1 MIYDTEVFCVNDVL
15 EKKNGGS
22 YSGGYL
28 RTLVFPLLQ
37 TLAMYLL
44 PLYIAVLQ
52 LTLVLAGTGHSPGYC
67 NTYDNC
73 GKKSIFGKPLP
84 CANFVPATEPS
95 KESRDR
101 LAKICGRDFDYVCC
115 SSSQIDELESNLKRV
130 DAIISSCPACQKNFY
145 DFFCQFSCSPNES
158 TFVEIVKTQVAKD
171 TGKEIVTEIDQY
183 VSPDLAEKFFNSCKE
198 VKFLATNGFATDL
211 IGGGA
216 KNYSQFLKFLGDE
229 KPLLGGSP
237 YQINFKYELNQGQEK
252 QGLKLRNDE
261 MFSCSDEEYK
271 CACTDCQSSCPK
283 LPHAKN
289 LSKRCTVGLV
299 PCFTF
304 SVWMVLV
311 CLVILLGGYHIYLA
325 NAKREFKRRGSY
337 EDDEED
343 EIISPLNYVT
353 VRKPVVRQFSDKL
366 NSQVQDG
373 FEKLAKFCSTFPGV
387 TIGTSLV
394 VSLLFSLGMLKL
406 NIETNPINL
415 WVSPNEP
422 AYINQQY
429 FESNFGEWFRIE
441 QVIVSTANG
450 EPIFNWDTIE
460 WWFKQELILENLSP
474 HTRLSDIC
482 FKPLGGACA
491 IESFTQYFDGDI
503 NRLSNDTWARK
514 LQNCADSPVNCL
526 PLFQQPL
533 KPALLFDNSDILK
546 ATAFTMTVLID
557 NNSSNTTLVDDIV
570 SYEHSFQAWAKQLQN
585 NYLGL
590 NVAFSTEVSLTEE
603 LNQSSNTDIRIIAIS
618 YIVMFIYASLAL
630 GGKLPSKSMKSVVKS
645 RFMLGLSGIIIILLS
660 VTSSVGLFSM
670 LGFKSTLI
678 IAEVIPFLVL
688 AIGIDNIFLIVHEL
702 HKITEHEPDLDVTL
716 RISFAMRNIG
726 PSCFISAVLQ
736 VSMFIL
742 ATSVDMPA
750 VKNFA
755 IYSAGAVAINFV
767 LQMTCFVALLA
778 LDQKRLEE
786 NRVDCVPCVTISAPV
801 QLEEDHLE
809 YHLEYDFS
817 HWIKERYAPFILSN
831 TTRPKILTFF
841 ILWLG
846 ISLSLFPGINFG
858 LDQRIAIPKN
868 SYLVDYFNS
877 VYDYFN
883 SGPPVFFVV
892 RDLDVTQR
900 EYQQEICGRFTTC
913 DKFSLANILEQEFKR
928 LKKSMIAEPTSN
940 WLDDFLTWLNPDL
953 DQCCRFKKL
962 SLFEIPQF
970 CAPNDPERQCQTCF
984 ADHDPPYDANMN
996 GFPQGDEF
1004 MFYFNQWIQEP
1015 SDPCPLGGKAPYG
1028 NSISRTES
1036 KIDASYFRTSHTP
1049 LRSQDDFIAAY
1060 RNSIRIVDE
1069 IKQLIPGLNI
1079 FSWSPFYIFFVQ
1091 YLHIVGL
1098 TFSLI
1103 VGAIAIIWVVCT
1115 VLLGSVRSSTVMTI
1129 TIASIMIDIG
1139 GVLALWDISLNAVT
1153 LVNLVI
1159 CCGLAVEFTIH
1170 LTRAYTVSKVSIF
1183 EDENE
1188 DNMYE
1193 NFINYNSVNS
1203 STSASVQELND
1214 KIRYLKA
1221 FNSIVTV
1228 GGSIIG
1234 GITFTKLIG
1243 ISILAFTRSKIFEV
1257 YYFRMWFLLI
1267 IISAVHALVLLPIL
1281 LSYFGDLNKSN
1292 TIVYDEYSE

>member
-1 MIYDTEVFCVNDVL
+1 
-15 EKKNGGS
+15 
-22 YSGGYL
+22 
-28 RTLVFPLLQ
+28 
-37 TLAMYLL
+37 MYLL
-44 PLYIAVLQ
+44 SLYIVLLH
-52 LTLVLAGTGHSPGYC
+52 LTSVFARSNHSPGYC
-67 NTYDNC
+67 NTFDNC

-84 CANFVPATEPS
+84 CVNFVPATEPS

-101 LAKICGRDFDYVCC
+101 LQQICGRDFEYVCC
-115 SSSQIDELESNLKRV
+115 SSHQVDELESNLKRV
-130 DAIISSCPACQKNFY
+130 DAIISSCPACHKNFY
-145 DFFCQFSCSPNES
+145 DFFCEFSCSPDES
-158 TFVEIVKTQVAKD
+158 TFVEIVKTEIAKD

-183 VSPDLAEKFFNSCKE
+183 VSPELAEKFFNSCKE
-198 VKFLATNGFATDL
+198 VKFLATNGFAMDL

-237 YQINFKYELNQGQEK
+237 YQINFKYKLDHEK
-252 QGLKLRNDE
+252 KGLKLRNDK
-261 MFSCSDEEYK
+261 MYSCSDEEYK
-271 CACTDCQSSCPK
+271 CACTDCESSCPK

-289 LSKRCTVGLV
+289 LSKKCTVGFV

-311 CLVILLGGYHIYLA
+311 CLILLLVGYHIYLA
-325 NAKREFKRRGSY
+325 NAKREFRRRGSY
-337 EDDEED
+337 EDENND

-353 VRKPVVRQFSDKL
+353 VRKPMVRQFSDKL
-366 NSQVQDG
+366 NSQVQNG
-373 FEKLAKFCSTFPGV
+373 FEKLAKFCSMFPGI
-387 TIGTSLV
+387 TIGTSLL
-394 VSLLFSLGMLKL
+394 VSMLLSLGMFKL
-406 NIETNPINL
+406 DIETSPINL
-415 WVSPNEP
+415 WVSPTEP

-441 QVIVSTANG
+441 QVIVSTKNNK
-450 EPIFNWDTIE
+450 PIFNWDTIK
-460 WWFKQELILENLSP
+460 WWFDQELKLEELSSKIS
-474 HTRLSDIC
+474 LSDIC
-482 FKPLGGACA
+482 FKPLGDACA
-491 IESFTQYFDGDI
+491 IESFTQYFHGDL
-503 NRLSNDTWARK
+503 NQLSRETWARK

-526 PLFQQPL
+526 PSFQQPL
-533 KPALLFDNSDILK
+533 KPALLFDDPNILE
-546 ATAFTMTVLID
+546 ATAFTVTILID
-557 NNSSNTTLVDDIV
+557 NNSSNATLVNDIV
-570 SYEHSFQAWAKQLQN
+570 SYEHSFQAWAKKLKEN
-585 NYLGL
+585 DLGL

-630 GGKLPSKSMKSVVKS
+630 GGKLPTKSMKSLVKS

-702 HKITEHEPDLDVTL
+702 HKITEHEPDLDLTL

-726 PSCFISAVLQ
+726 PSCFISAILQ
-736 VSMFIL
+736 VSMFVL

-755 IYSAGAVAINFV
+755 IYSAGAVAINFI

-786 NRVDCVPCVTISAPV
+786 NRVDCIPCITISSPV
-801 QLEEDHLE
+801 QLEGDADAEEKHLE
-809 YHLEYDFS
+809 YNFS
-817 HWIKERYAPFILSN
+817 HWVKKKYAPYILGK

-900 EYQQEICGRFTTC
+900 GYQQQICGRFATC

-962 SLFEIPQF
+962 SLWEFDTPQF
-970 CAPNDPERQCQTCF
+970 CGPHDPERQCQTCF
-984 ADHDPPYDANMN
+984 ANHNPPYDASMN
-996 GFPQGDEF
+996 GFPQGDDF

-1028 NSISRTES
+1028 NSISRTER
-1036 KIDASYFRTSHTP
+1036 KIDASYFRSSHTP
-1049 LRSQDDFIAAY
+1049 LRSQNDFIAAY

-1069 IKQLIPGLNI
+1069 IKQLIPGLDV

-1091 YLHIVGL
+1091 YLNIVSL

-1103 VGAIAIIWVVCT
+1103 MGAIAIIWIVCT

-1129 TIASIMIDIG
+1129 TVASIMINIG
-1139 GVLALWDISLNAVT
+1139 GVLAVWNISLNAVT

-1188 DNMYE
+1188 ENIYE

-1203 STSASVQELND
+1203 STSASIQELNS

-1228 GGSIIG
+1228 GGSIVG

-1243 ISILAFTRSKIFEV
+1243 ISILAFTRSKIFEI

-1267 IISAVHALVLLPIL
+1267 IISALHALVLLPIL

-1292 TIVYDEYSE
+1292 TIVYDESQLGSQFYNDSREEIDYEDTGLDTSD

>member
-1 MIYDTEVFCVNDVL
+1 
-15 EKKNGGS
+15 
-22 YSGGYL
+22 
-28 RTLVFPLLQ
+28 
-37 TLAMYLL
+37 MYLL
-44 PLYIAVLQ
+44 PLYIVLLH
-52 LTLVLAGTGHSPGYC
+52 LTSVFARSNHSPGYC
-67 NTYDNC
+67 NTFDNC

-84 CANFVPATEPS
+84 CVNFVPATEPS

-101 LAKICGRDFDYVCC
+101 LQQICGRDFEYVCC
-115 SSSQIDELESNLKRV
+115 SSHQIDELESNLKRV
-130 DAIISSCPACQKNFY
+130 DAIISSCPACHKNFY
-145 DFFCQFSCSPNES
+145 DFFCEFSCSPDES
-158 TFVEIVKTQVAKD
+158 TFVEIVKTEIAKD

-183 VSPDLAEKFFNSCKE
+183 VSPELAEKFFDSCKE
-198 VKFLATNGFATDL
+198 VKFLATNGFAMDL

-237 YQINFKYELNQGQEK
+237 YQINFKYKLDHEK
-252 QGLKLRNDE
+252 KGLKLRNDK
-261 MFSCSDEEYK
+261 MYSCSDEEYK

-289 LSKRCTVGLV
+289 LSKKCTVGFV

-311 CLVILLGGYHIYLA
+311 CLILLLGGYHIYLA
-325 NAKREFKRRGSY
+325 NAKREFRRRGSY
-337 EDDEED
+337 EDENND

-353 VRKPVVRQFSDKL
+353 VRKPMVRQFSDKL

-373 FEKLAKFCSTFPGV
+373 FEKLAKFCSTFPGI
-387 TIGTSLV
+387 TIGTSLL
-394 VSLLFSLGMLKL
+394 VSMLLSLGMFKL
-406 NIETNPINL
+406 DIETSPINL
-415 WVSPNEP
+415 WVSPTEP

-441 QVIVSTANG
+441 QVIVSTKSNG
-450 EPIFNWDTIE
+450 PIFNWDTIE
-460 WWFKQELILENLSP
+460 WWFDQELKLEELSSKIS
-474 HTRLSDIC
+474 LSDIC
-482 FKPLGGACA
+482 FKPLGDACA
-491 IESFTQYFDGDI
+491 IESFTQYFHGDL
-503 NRLSNDTWARK
+503 NQLSKENWARK
-514 LQNCADSPVNCL
+514 LQNCVDSPVNCL
-526 PLFQQPL
+526 PSFQQPL
-533 KPALLFDNSDILK
+533 KPALLFDDPNILE
-546 ATAFTMTVLID
+546 ATAFTVTILID
-557 NNSSNTTLVDDIV
+557 NNSSNTTLVNDIV
-570 SYEHSFQAWAKQLQN
+570 SYEHSFQAWAKQLQEN
-585 NYLGL
+585 DLGL

-630 GGKLPSKSMKSVVKS
+630 GGKLPTKSMKSLVKS

-702 HKITEHEPDLDVTL
+702 HKITEHEPDLDLTL

-726 PSCFISAVLQ
+726 PSCFISAILQ
-736 VSMFIL
+736 VSMFVL

-755 IYSAGAVAINFV
+755 IYSAGAVAINFI

-786 NRVDCVPCVTISAPV
+786 NRIDCIPCITISSPV
-801 QLEEDHLE
+801 QLEGDADAEEKHLE
-809 YHLEYDFS
+809 YNFS
-817 HWIKERYAPFILSN
+817 HWVKKKYAPYILGK

-877 VYDYFN
+877 VYNYFN

-900 EYQQEICGRFTTC
+900 GYQQQICGRFTTC

-962 SLFEIPQF
+962 SLWEFDTPQF
-970 CAPNDPERQCQTCF
+970 CGPHDPERQCQTCF
-984 ADHDPPYDANMN
+984 ANHNPPYDASMN
-996 GFPQGDEF
+996 GFPQGDDF

-1028 NSISRTES
+1028 NSISRTER
-1036 KIDASYFRTSHTP
+1036 KIDASYFRSSHTP
-1049 LRSQDDFIAAY
+1049 LRSQNDFIAAY

-1069 IKQLIPGLNI
+1069 IKQLIPGLDI

-1091 YLHIVGL
+1091 YLNIVGL

-1103 VGAIAIIWVVCT
+1103 VGAIAIIWIVCT

-1129 TIASIMIDIG
+1129 TVTSIMINIG
-1139 GVLALWDISLNAVT
+1139 GVLAVWDISLNAVT

-1188 DNMYE
+1188 DNIYE

-1203 STSASVQELND
+1203 STSASIQELNS

-1228 GGSIIG
+1228 GGSIVG

-1267 IISAVHALVLLPIL
+1267 IISALHALVLLPIL

-1292 TIVYDEYSE
+1292 TIVYDESQLGSQFYNDSREEIDYEDTGLDTSD

>member
-1 MIYDTEVFCVNDVL
+1 
-15 EKKNGGS
+15 
-22 YSGGYL
+22 
-28 RTLVFPLLQ
+28 
-37 TLAMYLL
+37 MYLL
-44 PLYIAVLQ
+44 IYYIAL
-52 LTLVLAGTGHSPGYC
+52 LHIATAFAKSNHAPGYC
-67 NTYDNC
+67 NTFDNC
-73 GKKSIFGKPLP
+73 GKKSLFGKPLP
-84 CANFVPATEPS
+84 CANFVPATQPN
-95 KESRDR
+95 KESRDK
-101 LAKICGRDFDYVCC
+101 LQKICGQDFEYVCC
-115 SSSQIDELESNLKRV
+115 SPDQIDELESSLKRV
-130 DAIISSCPACQKNFY
+130 DPIISSCPACHKNFY

-158 TFVEIVKTQVAKD
+158 TFVEIIKTEVAKD
-171 TGKEIVTEIDQY
+171 TGKDIVTEIDQY
-183 VSPDLAEKFFNSCKE
+183 VSPELAQRFFDSCKE
-198 VKFLATNGFATDL
+198 VKFLATNGYAMDL

-237 YQINFKYELNQGQEK
+237 YQINFKYEK
-252 QGLKLRNDE
+252 KDGLELRNDK
-261 MFSCSDEEYK
+261 MYSCNDEEYK

-289 LSKRCTVGLV
+289 LSKKCTVGVV

-304 SVWMVLV
+304 SVWMVLA
-311 CLVILLGGYHIYLA
+311 CLVLLLGGYHIYLA

-337 EDDEED
+337 EDDNGD

-353 VRKPVVRQFSDKL
+353 VRKPMVRQFSDKL
-366 NSQVQDG
+366 NSKVQDG
-373 FEKLAKFCSTFPGV
+373 FEKLAKFCSTFPGI

-394 VSLLFSLGMLKL
+394 VSVLLSLGMFKL
-406 NIETNPINL
+406 DIETNPINL
-415 WVSPNEP
+415 WVSPTEP

-441 QVIVSTANG
+441 QVIVSS
-450 EPIFNWDTIE
+450 EKPIFNWDTIQ
-460 WWFKQELILENLSP
+460 WWFKEEQKLEELSSGVK
-474 HTRLSDIC
+474 LSDIC
-482 FKPLGGACA
+482 FKPLGDSCA
-491 IESFTQYFDGDI
+491 IESFTQYFHGDL
-503 NRLSNDTWARK
+503 NQLNEDNWARK

-526 PLFQQPL
+526 PSFQQPL
-533 KPALLFDNSDILK
+533 KPALLFDNSNVLK
-546 ATAFTMTVLID
+546 ANAFTVTVLINAND
-557 NNSSNTTLVDDIV
+557 ITDDVV
-570 SYEHSFQAWAKQLQN
+570 SYEHSFQAWARHLQQN
-585 NYLGL
+585 ELGL

-603 LNQSSNTDIRIIAIS
+603 LNQSSNTDVRIIAIS

-630 GGKLPSKSMKSVVKS
+630 GGKLPTRSMKSLVKT
-645 RFMLGLSGIIIILLS
+645 RFTLGLSGIIIILLS
-660 VTSSVGLFSM
+660 VTSSVGFFSLFG
-670 LGFKSTLI
+670 LKTTLI

-702 HKITEHEPDLDVTL
+702 HKITEHEPELELSL

-726 PSCFISAVLQ
+726 PSCFISAILQ
-736 VSMFIL
+736 ISMFVL
-742 ATSVDMPA
+742 ATLVDMPA

-755 IYSAGAVAINFV
+755 IYSAGAVVINFI
-767 LQMTCFVALLA
+767 LQMTCFVSLLA

-786 NRVDCVPCVTISAPV
+786 NRVDCVPCITISTPI
-801 QLEEDHLE
+801 QLEQEE
-809 YHLEYDFS
+809 EKHLEYDFS
-817 HWIKERYAPFILSN
+817 HWIKKSYAPAILSK
-831 TTRPKILTFF
+831 TARPKILSFF

-858 LDQRIAIPKN
+858 LDQRIAIPKD

-900 EYQQEICGRFTTC
+900 EHQQQICGRFTTC
-913 DKFSLANILEQEFKR
+913 NEFSLANILEQEFKR

-962 SLFEIPQF
+962 SVFDAPQF
-970 CAPNDPERQCQTCF
+970 CGPHDPERQCQTCF
-984 ADHDPPYDANMN
+984 ADKPYDSSMN
-996 GFPQGDEF
+996 GFPEGDDF
-1004 MFYFNQWIQEP
+1004 MFYFNQWIEEP

-1028 NSISRTES
+1028 TSISRTER

-1060 RNSIRIVDE
+1060 RNSIRVVDE
-1069 IKQLIPGLNI
+1069 IKKLIPGLDV

-1091 YLHIVGL
+1091 YLNIVSL

-1103 VGAIAIIWVVCT
+1103 AGAIAIIWIVCT
-1115 VLLGSVRSSTVMTI
+1115 VLLGSIRSSTVMTVI
-1129 TIASIMIDIG
+1129 ISSIMVNIG
-1139 GVLALWDISLNAVT
+1139 GVLAVWDISLNAVT

-1183 EDENE
+1183 EDDNE
-1188 DNMYE
+1188 DIYE
-1193 NFINYNSVNS
+1193 HFINYNSVNS
-1203 STSASVQELND
+1203 SSASIEELNA

-1228 GGSIIG
+1228 GGSIVD

-1243 ISILAFTRSKIFEV
+1243 ISILAFTRLKIFEV

-1267 IISAVHALVLLPIL
+1267 IISALHALVLLPVL

-1292 TIVYDEYSE
+1292 TIVYDESQLGSQFYDESRDEIDYEDTGVDTSD